1 MCRGRRSNRIGRKRD
16 LVPAGRPYRQQFSL
30 AGLANF
36 FRMPEI
42 MFEVVSAGLENVE
55 ALVLDLSSGPAAGG
69 QVGNGFSGHRQV
81 GYEGIVIGPAPLGIQ
96 NFDGEPVDDQ
106 GVFGV
111 PQRNL
116 SQPAVDEGAFL
127 SGLVDDLTVL
137 GQFGALKIFG
147 DRLVRAWLAG

>member
-1 MCRGRRSNRIGRKRD
+1 MGDGMEGEDQQVKDNEK
-16 LVPAGRPYRQQFSL
+16 VRQ
-30 AGLANF
+30 GLF
-36 FRMPEI
+36 TMPEI
-42 MFEVVSAGLENVE
+42 MFEIVSAGLENVE
-55 ALVLDLSSGPAAGG
+55 GLVLDFPSGPAAGG

-127 SGLVDDLTVL
+127 SGPVDDLTVL